1 MADAPK
7 IEEKKD
13 LTEAEKAAQ
22 ALREQKTPEQ
32 LKKEQEDA
40 ERQAREKEVMKTLE
54 ETKTE
59 AHNDL
64 SSMKN
69 EISPEQLADRLTIE
83 KNLALKIQE
92 APKTVPAYLDFIAET
107 HSESLGEK

>member
-1 MADAPK
+1 MADTSK

-32 LKKEQEDA
+32 LKKEQEELA
-40 ERQAREKEVMKTLE
+40 QQAREKEAIKTLE
-54 ETKTE
+54 ETKVE
-59 AHNDL
+59 ARTGL
-64 SSMKN
+64 SAIKG
-69 EISPEQLADRLTIE
+69 EIPSEQLADRPTIE

-107 HSESLGEK
+107 HSESL

>member
-32 LKKEQEDA
+32 LKKEQDDLAQE
-40 ERQAREKEVMKTLE
+40 AREKEAMKTLE
-54 ETKTE
+54 ETRTE
-59 AHNDL
+59 TRTSL
-64 SSMKN
+64 STIKGD
-69 EISPEQLADRLTIE
+69 IPPEQLADRPTIE
-83 KNLALKIQE
+83 KNLALKIKE

-107 HSESLGEK
+107 HSESLREK

>member
-1 MADAPK
+1 MADISK

-32 LKKEQEDA
+32 LKKEQEEA
-40 ERQAREKEVMKTLE
+40 EKQAREKEAMKTLE
-54 ETKTE
+54 KTKTE
-59 AHNDL
+59 TQNSL
-64 SSMKN
+64 SSIKN
-69 EISPEQLADRLTIE
+69 EISPEQLANRETIE

-107 HSESLGEK
+107 HSESL

>member
-32 LKKEQEDA
+32 LKKEQDDLAQE
-40 ERQAREKEVMKTLE
+40 AREKEAMKTL
-54 ETKTE
+54 
-59 AHNDL
+59 
-64 SSMKN
+64 
-69 EISPEQLADRLTIE
+69 
-83 KNLALKIQE
+83 
-92 APKTVPAYLDFIAET
+92 
-107 HSESLGEK
+107 